1 MKGLKLFMVICN
13 EHFDCNNSTKKLD
26 KNKTPIILEEY
37 GVIDYCINKKP
48 IEFIEYLH
56 ILP

>member
-1 MKGLKLFMVICN
+1 MVICN

-26 KNKTPIILEEY
+26 KNKTPIILKEY